1 MIWHTWQGNIVYSS
15 SQNMTEWTSPKLL
28 ISKGTTNEKAWYAS
42 IIGITDA
49 IVGQDAWLYYA
60 YWPDKNNWKR
70 QFMKRAIRFIKT
82 G

>member
-1 MIWHTWQGNIVYSS
+1 MVWHTWQGNIVYSS

-28 ISKGTTNEKAWYAS
+28 ISNGTVNEKAWYAT

-49 IVGQDAWLYYA
+49 VVGQYAWLYYA

-70 QFMKRAIRFIKT
+70 QFMKRAIRFIRIE
-82 G
+82 